1 MQKKLENNHMRTNRL
16 IIEFKDKTKGLRRC
30 KFYWIRKKFHK
41 EYYINYI
48 AKRCTSLKD
57 AVLFMNNK
65 GFDIIT
71 EAQWYNKEGARYIL
85 IHRSKASGVILR
97 YRAEVV
103 SQSTD
108 IRKDGGRA

>member
-1 MQKKLENNHMRTNRL
+1 VIHVMQAKPESNHMRTNRL
-16 IIEFKDKTKGLRRC
+16 IIEFKDKTKGLQHC
-30 KFYWIRKKFHK
+30 KFYWIRKQFHK
-41 EYYINYI
+41 EYYFNYI
-48 AKRCTSLKD
+48 STRCTSLKV

-85 IHRSKASGVILR
+85 IHKGKASGVILR

-103 SQSTD
+103 KSEE
-108 IRKDGGRA
+108 KK